1 MIASACVRV
10 CVCVCVC
17 VWKGVLADTCV
28 SQVIPGK
35 WSQAGVH
42 DDAPSTPHRHL
53 GSSGTTGPDLMT
65 NHAETSNQFAKLLIR
80 RVISQSGANLTEAEL
95 AIANDANSAQTS
107 NQVQKLCVEVL
118 AWQAEH
124 EVYIVHKLCSQLRR
138 RRYLLVYTH

>member
-1 MIASACVRV
+1 M
-10 CVCVCVC
+10 CVCVP
-17 VWKGVLADTCV
+17 ADTCV

-35 WSQAGVH
+35 RSQAGVH

-95 AIANDANSAQTS
+95 AIVNDAMPTS
-107 NQVQKLCVEVL
+107 NGVQKLCVEVL

-124 EVYIVHKLCSQLRR
+124 EVHIVHKLCSESRR
-138 RRYLLVYTH
+138 RRHLLVHTH